1 MGKGKSRSKGKSTSK
16 TTGTTW
22 SQRLRPPAGP
32 VELAS
37 YDTRAT
43 PGFTGDKRAGRSA
56 LADIAPR
63 LAELQEGL
71 FATGR
76 SGGQRRLLLVV
87 QGMDTSGKGGVMRHV
102 VGQLDPQGVRIKAF
116 KQPTPEE
123 KRRGFLWRIRQALPA
138 PGEVGVF
145 DRSHYEDVLIV
156 RVNGLSRP
164 SVIERRYDL
173 INEFEAELVEG
184 GCDVIKVML
193 HISADEQKARL
204 MARLDNPNK
213 HWKYSPGDVDERT
226 KWDEYQRAYEIALER
241 CNTEVA
247 PWHVIPADR
256 KWYRN
261 IAVSNLLLERL
272 EAMKLEW
279 PVADFDVKLEK
290 KRLAAT

>member
-1 MGKGKSRSKGKSTSK
+1 MGKSRSKGKGTSK

-22 SQRLRPPAGP
+22 SQRLRPPAAP

-43 PGFTGDKRAGRSA
+43 PGFTGDKVAGRSA

-71 FATGR
+71 FANGR

-204 MARLDNPNK
+204 MARLENPNK
-213 HWKYSPGDVDERT
+213 HWKYNPGDVDERT

-241 CNTEVA
+241 CNTKVA